1 MLLWHFW
8 ENSRKG
14 SETAFSSNSRH
25 MAKLAAVS
33 SGLPCASITV
43 YAATEKESKA
53 QLMKPNQLPIYC
65 SPPLKSKYIEE
76 QPGRLQKGFSSVRKT
91 TSRYIGWCKDA
102 FVFVKNGIMGSI
114 QFGKDAYV
122 YLKNPPPEFLP
133 KVGVIT
139 ISGLAG
145 VVLSRKGSRF
155 KKISY
160 PLGLTTL
167 GISVC
172 YPAQSVVIAKVTGK
186 RVFSASHQTYEAV
199 RSLWVKKEDI
209 TKLQQESKSLAQE
222 DKKKKDISNASPESA
237 VKSRSFVRPESSPAE
252 SSNTKDPAP
261 SLAELKVPN
270 IISGAVKTAKFKP
283 DPELMDHGQS
293 SPEDVD
299 MYSTRS

>member
-14 SETAFSSNSRH
+14 SETAFSSYSRH
-25 MAKLAAVS
+25 TAKLAAVS

-102 FVFVKNGIMGSI
+102 FVFVKNGIMDSI

-172 YPAQSVVIAKVTGK
+172 YPAQSVVIAK
-186 RVFSASHQTYEAV
+186 
-199 RSLWVKKEDI
+199 
-209 TKLQQESKSLAQE
+209 LQQESKSLAQE

-237 VKSRSFVRPESSPAE
+237 VKSRSFDRPESSPAE